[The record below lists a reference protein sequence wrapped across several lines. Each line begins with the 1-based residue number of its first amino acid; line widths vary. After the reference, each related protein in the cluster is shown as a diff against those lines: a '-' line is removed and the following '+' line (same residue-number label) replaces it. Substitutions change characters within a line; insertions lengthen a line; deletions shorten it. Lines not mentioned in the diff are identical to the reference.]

1 MALAKIQPEPDIDL
15 ISKNSRSR
23 TLEQP

>member
-1 MALAKIQPEPDIDL
+1 MALVKIQPEPDIDL